1 MSSKVGDLYQNAFA
15 MYRKCFSKIPVAI
28 AQKDF
33 NTLWKLEVNDTQSK
47 EVRTENA
54 EKFEK
59 FWKEKAFKL
68 KSQNILSFLEVN

>member
-47 EVRTENA
+47 EVRT
-54 EKFEK
+54 
-59 FWKEKAFKL
+59 
-68 KSQNILSFLEVN
+68 